1 MEKTDPKSIFNKYAD
16 AVGAERFRVVV
27 TEFRESGTQAF
38 LFDRKNGGYEGKT
51 REEILEAIP
60 KFSTYAHYNKNIIVT
75 PMSRDEHHIL
85 VDDLTA
91 ENLQKLRQDGYK
103 PACVIESSP
112 KNYQAVI
119 TVPSVEGDS
128 ERDRI
133 AANRITRELNRK
145 YGDPKL
151 SGSVHGHRLP
161 PFPNR
166 KPKHRREDGTYPDT
180 ALVGADG
187 GYCEKTQMELEA
199 AHAEMKHAEARARQD
214 KEMTEK
220 TPGGLSIGATD
231 PDAAY
236 WAHYRDIAAKFSGT
250 MDYSRIDGMVGVR
263 MRVTGYSREQI
274 RNAIE
279 TNAPLMRRE
288 AAGEAEVAAKYRN
301 KDWSKYAAETA
312 DNFVFGLRGLS
323 QYESAREY
331 RPRLMKIEGRDM
343 REESR
348 REREIRENQGKR
360 EEKTYGR

>member
-1 MEKTDPKSIFNKYAD
+1 LQLANQKWGAAVVSGSDEHKRKCVALAIRHNLRIFNPDLARLVEEGRRGVTQRARQEGKEIETAMEEAYRNHKKSVFNKYAD

-27 TEFRESGTQAF
+27 TEFKESGTQAF

-51 REEILEAIP
+51 REGILEAIP

-75 PMSRDEHHIL
+75 PMSHDKHHIL

-112 KNYQAVI
+112 KNYQAII

-180 ALVGADG
+180 ALVRADG
-187 GYCEKTQMELEA
+187 GYCEKTRQELEA
-199 AHAEMKHAEARARQD
+199 AHAELKHAEARARQD
-214 KEMTEK
+214 KEVTEK

-250 MDYSRIDGMVGVR
+250 MDYSRIDGMVG
-263 MRVTGYSREQI
+263 YQNI
-274 RNAIE
+274 
-279 TNAPLMRRE
+279 
-288 AAGEAEVAAKYRN
+288 
-301 KDWSKYAAETA
+301 
-312 DNFVFGLRGLS
+312 FV
-323 QYESAREY
+323 
-331 RPRLMKIEGRDM
+331 
-343 REESR
+343 
-348 REREIRENQGKR
+348 N
-360 EEKTYGR
+360 TH